1 MDVGRLMNLPLF
13 GELDHHDLS
22 QIASRVNEVEI
33 PAGTLLIE
41 QGTVPYDVFVVEE
54 GSVEVTRDGAPV
66 ATLGP
71 GEVVGEIAL
80 LNPRRRTA
88 SVRATSPV
96 RAIVLRTDDL
106 DVMSDEMPEVM
117 RQLRVIAERRL
128 EQLEDRG

>member
-41 QGTVPYDVFVVEE
+41 QGTLPYDVFVLEE

-88 SVRATSPV
+88 SVRATTPV

>member
-22 QIASRVNEVEI
+22 QIASRVNEVDI

-41 QGTVPYDVFVVEE
+41 QGTLPYDVFVLEE

-88 SVRATSPV
+88 SVRATTPV

>member
-1 MDVGRLMNLPLF
+1 VDVGRLMNLPLF

-22 QIASRVNEVEI
+22 QIASRVSEI
-33 PAGTLLIE
+33 EIAAGALLIE
-41 QGTVPYDVFVVEE
+41 QGTLPYDVFVLEE

-96 RAIVLRTDDL
+96 RAVVLRTDDL
-106 DVMSDEMPEVM
+106 DVMSDEMPEVV

-128 EQLEDRG
+128 EELEDRG

>member
-1 MDVGRLMNLPLF
+1 VDVGRLMNLPLF

-22 QIASRVNEVEI
+22 QIASRVDEVEI

-41 QGTVPYDVFVVEE
+41 QGTLPYDVFVLEE

-96 RAIVLRTDDL
+96 RAVVLRTDDL